1 MTPSTERD
9 LQQMVETFR
18 EKIVQC
24 LVCGDYAKGGPY
36 VLETLMLYIA
46 VELFLRSD
54 AEIGIWILL
63 GKFSRLS
70 IRCQAEIDYASFLF
84 QVLLSSWQCTWA
96 TTEIRNTSRSHPSQL
111 KCANAFG
118 LL

>member
-1 MTPSTERD
+1 MAPSAERD
-9 LQQMVETFR
+9 LQRMVETFR

-24 LVCGDYAKGGPY
+24 LIHGDYAKGGPY

-63 GKFSRLS
+63 GKFSQLS
-70 IRCQAEIDYASFLF
+70 IRCEAEIDCEYFLPRHYRPAGNAYG
-84 QVLLSSWQCTWA
+84 LPP
-96 TTEIRNTSRSHPSQL
+96 RSETLQDLPLRS
-111 KCANAFG
+111 
-118 LL
+118 